1 MVVFTCNNCGD
12 SVNKPKVEKHIQ
24 YECKRKNFAVSF
36 CCVDCLKDFNY
47 ETVKDHCQCVT
58 EDQRYAAKG
67 YVPKPSAEKGKR
79 KQAGWV
85 DIVQSVMNNKNLPNE
100 QRQFLNIIAKFD
112 NVPRKKNKFQ
122 INTMRDCI
130 LYFLI
135 VKKLKYCYYFS
146 DKKPSIT
153 IVNL

>member
-1 MVVFTCNNCGD
+1 ML
-12 SVNKPKVEKHIQ
+12 
-24 YECKRKNFAVSF
+24 KNYKTIDLLYFS
-36 CCVDCLKDFNY
+36 Y
-47 ETVKDHCQCVT
+47 ETVRDHCQCVT
-58 EDQRYAAKG
+58 EDQRYSAKG

-122 INTMRDCI
+122 VFIY
-130 LYFLI
+130 LYIFYFFI
-135 VKKLKYCYYFS
+135 FRTFIIKL
-146 DKKPSIT
+146 
-153 IVNL
+153 L